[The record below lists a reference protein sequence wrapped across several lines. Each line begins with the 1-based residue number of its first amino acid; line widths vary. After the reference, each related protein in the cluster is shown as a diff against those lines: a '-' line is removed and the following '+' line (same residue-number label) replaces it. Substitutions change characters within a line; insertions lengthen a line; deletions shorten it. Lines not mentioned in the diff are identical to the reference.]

1 MLIQKFKSLVF
12 TNTSLKI
19 SDNSGPKKAK
29 CLNIKKKKIG
39 YLADILTIFIKKKLK
54 RKKKLKKNILIS
66 IFITSKKKTKRSNG
80 SFIKFSKNKIAILD
94 DRLIFFGTNLKSLIC
109 KEIKKNKKNHIKLIS
124 FSKGNI

>member
-1 MLIQKFKSLVF
+1 MIYKNSILFIAD
-12 TNTSLKI
+12 NT
-19 SDNSGPKKAK
+19 GPKKAK
-29 CLNIKKKKIG
+29 CLNIRKKKIG
-39 YLADILTIFIKKKLK
+39 FLADILKIVIKKKLK

-80 SFIKFSKNKIAILD
+80 SFIKFNKNKIAILD
-94 DRLIFFGTNLKSLIC
+94 ERLIFFGTNLKSLIC

>member
-39 YLADILTIFIKKKLK
+39 YLADILTIVIKKKLK
-54 RKKKLKKNILIS
+54 RKKKLKKNILFS
-66 IFITSKKKTKRSNG
+66 VLITSKKKKKRLDG
-80 SFIKFSKNKIAILD
+80 SFINFDKNKIAILD
-94 DRLIFFGTNLKSLIC
+94 DKFVFFGTNLKSLIC
-109 KEIKKNKKNHIKLIS
+109 KEIIKNKKKNIRLIS
-124 FSKGNI
+124 FSKGII